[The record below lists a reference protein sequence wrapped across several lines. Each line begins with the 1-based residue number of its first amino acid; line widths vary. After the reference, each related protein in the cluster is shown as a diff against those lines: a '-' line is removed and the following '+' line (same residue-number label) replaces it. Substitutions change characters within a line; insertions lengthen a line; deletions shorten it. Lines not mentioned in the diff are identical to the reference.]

1 MPGQSATDI
10 AKRGAARLAGQ
21 EPDSVADDET
31 SFPELVGRVRAALG
45 YLESLAPA
53 QLEGA
58 EDRQVT
64 FMLRGQEMTFEG
76 RTYLLGFVLPN
87 VFFHVT
93 TAYAIL
99 RHNGVELGKPDY
111 LGSF

>member
-1 MPGQSATDI
+1 
-10 AKRGAARLAGQ
+10 
-21 EPDSVADDET
+21 
-31 SFPELVGRVRAALG
+31 VRAALG
-45 YLESLAPA
+45 YLESLTPA